1 METLASNLSLEERI
15 QVFLGK
21 GKIFWE
27 GTSDVRLREIWTLI
41 SPLWFDHKETSTGEG
56 QEPGAG
62 VRGSLKGN

>member
-27 GTSDVRLREIWTLI
+27 GTSDVRLRDMNL
-41 SPLWFDHKETSTGEG
+41 
-56 QEPGAG
+56 
-62 VRGSLKGN
+62 N